1 MRTNVFRLSG
11 PLIALVVYLLLR
23 HIGTAEAG
31 MAGIVA
37 WMAIWWISEA
47 VPLAVT
53 SLLPLVLFPILGIDT
68 VSGTAVNYGKEII
81 FLFLGGFLLALAM
94 ERAQLHRRIALRIID
109 HVGGTGPRLVGGMMI
124 ASALLSMWM
133 NSTSCVLVMLPI
145 ALSLL
150 DGDGDPALRKK
161 LTVPLLLA
169 VSFGATIGG
178 MATPVGTPPN
188 LVLLEMWRDR
198 YPDRPPIGFGQ
209 WMAFGVPLMVVY
221 LSIAWLL
228 ITKVIFMVP
237 STHLSSP
244 VEVRDRLKAL
254 GHVSIAE
261 WWAAIIFGI
270 TALLWVTGDD
280 IAFSDTFTLHGWRY
294 WTGFKAL
301 TDGGVALFGALL
313 LFLIPVPRMVDD
325 APGSHDEEGK
335 QPFTLLTWKYAEA
348 NVPWG
353 ILLLFGGGFALAH
366 GIDKSGLAVQMVA
379 GMQNLKDL
387 PHGVLI
393 AAVSGMVC
401 VLSELGSNTAV
412 ASLSLPILAQSAEA
426 WGIDPE
432 AVLVPATLAATLGF
446 ALPVASPMQAIVFG
460 SGRIP
465 VREMVRV
472 GVWMDLVGILLLTL
486 LFGW

>member
-1 MRTNVFRLSG
+1 
-11 PLIALVVYLLLR
+11 
-23 HIGTAEAG
+23 
-31 MAGIVA
+31 
-37 WMAIWWISEA
+37 
-47 VPLAVT
+47 
-53 SLLPLVLFPILGIDT
+53 
-68 VSGTAVNYGKEII
+68 
-81 FLFLGGFLLALAM
+81 
-94 ERAQLHRRIALRIID
+94 
-109 HVGGTGPRLVGGMMI
+109 
-124 ASALLSMWM
+124 
-133 NSTSCVLVMLPI
+133 
-145 ALSLL
+145 
-150 DGDGDPALRKK
+150 
-161 LTVPLLLA
+161 
-169 VSFGATIGG
+169 
-178 MATPVGTPPN
+178 
-188 LVLLEMWRDR
+188 
-198 YPDRPPIGFGQ
+198 
-209 WMAFGVPLMVVY
+209 
-221 LSIAWLL
+221 
-228 ITKVIFMVP
+228 
-237 STHLSSP
+237 
-244 VEVRDRLKAL
+244 
-254 GHVSIAE
+254 
-261 WWAAIIFGI
+261 
-270 TALLWVTGDD
+270 
-280 IAFSDTFTLHGWRY
+280 
-294 WTGFKAL
+294 
-301 TDGGVALFGALL
+301 
-313 LFLIPVPRMVDD
+313 MVDD

-432 AVLVPATLAATLGF
+432 AILVPATLAATLGF